1 MTSTVYTHATVITCN
16 RAGSTAQALAI
27 DKGRI
32 SAVGSDPHVRR
43 EAGPDATVVDLD
55 GATVMPGFIDT
66 HPHLLHFGV
75 IAQPL
80 VDLADAVD
88 HKDIAAR
95 ITARAQ
101 TTPLGEWIMTTPVG
115 EPHYFL
121 RRSYRDL
128 AEGVLPDRV
137 VLDRAAPHHPVFI
150 QAWAPVIPNT
160 CVLNSA
166 GLQRLEIHRRT
177 ADRVGDVWVEKDAAG
192 EPTGRLHGAVT
203 LYYNNDD
210 YMNSLLRHLPL
221 LQPNAFEPGVIRAM
235 REANARG
242 VTTVYE
248 AHAMDFSHIELY
260 QWLRSTDQ
268 LSVRVQCAP
277 EAHIYGMPD
286 DQPVDGDRL
295 LSRLQRAAHLV
306 DRDDDMLR
314 IDGVTI
320 GRGGS
325 CHSGQL
331 LLREPYR
338 GPFGAMT
345 TGRSFVP
352 ADTVENVMRFCL
364 ASGLRLNMMIAG
376 NGELDIYL
384 DQLEHLKGPL
394 RAEDRPW
401 IVQHAAVAEPHQ
413 ITRLAELGLDLTTTM
428 SFSWGKGELFAERIG
443 EHILEHLVPLQR
455 FLASG
460 LTVGCGTDWGPKNV
474 FEHLALAVEPRY
486 CATGRRAATPGIAR
500 TDALAAWTRT
510 AAQVL
515 GWSDIGSLNVGNH
528 ADMIVVDRNPLT
540 CRIADLP
547 DTRVLATMLNGGWLA
562 DPATDGAEVPSK
574 PLK

>member
-1 MTSTVYTHATVITCN
+1 MAVTE
-16 RAGSTAQALAI
+16 
-27 DKGRI
+27 GRI
-32 SAVGSDPHVRR
+32 TAVGDDAAVRR
-43 EAGPDATVVDLD
+43 AAGPDADVVDLD
-55 GATVMPGFIDT
+55 GATVLPGFVDT

-75 IAQPL
+75 IAEPL

-88 HKDIAAR
+88 HSDIAAR
-95 ITARAQ
+95 ITSRAQ
-101 TTPLGEWIMTTPVG
+101 TTPVGEWIMTTPVG

-166 GLQRLEIHRRT
+166 GLQRLGIDRHT
-177 ADRVGDVWVEKDAAG
+177 ADRIGDVCVEKDTSG

-210 YMNSLLRHLPL
+210 SMNSLLRRLPL

-235 REANARG
+235 RAANALG

-260 QWLRSTDQ
+260 RWLRSTDQ
-268 LSVRVQCAP
+268 LTVRVQCAP

-286 DQPVDGDRL
+286 DQPLDVNRL
-295 LSRLQRAAHLV
+295 LTRLQRATDMV

-314 IDGVTI
+314 IDGITV

-331 LLREPYR
+331 LMREPYR
-338 GPFGAMT
+338 GPFGTMT

-352 ADTVENVMRFCL
+352 ADTVEKIMRFCL
-364 ASGLRLNMMIAG
+364 ESGLRLNMMIAG
-376 NGELDIYL
+376 NGELATYL
-384 DQLEHLKGPL
+384 DQLERLDGPL
-394 RAEDRPW
+394 RVGDRPW
-401 IVQHAAVAEPHQ
+401 IVQHAAIAEPHQ
-413 ITRLAELGLDLTTTM
+413 IMRLAALRLGLTTTM
-428 SFSWGKGELFAERIG
+428 SFSWGKGKLFAERVG
-443 EHILEHLVPLQR
+443 QHILEHLVPLQR
-455 FLASG
+455 FLDAG
-460 LTVGCGTDWGPKNV
+460 MTVGCGTDWGPKNV

-486 CATGRRAATPGIAR
+486 GATGRPAATAGISR
-500 TDALAAWTRT
+500 TEALAMWTRT
-510 AAQVL
+510 AAEVL
-515 GWSDIGSLNVGNH
+515 GWERIGSLVVDHH
-528 ADMIVVDRNPLT
+528 ADLVVVDRNPLT
-540 CRIADLP
+540 CRLADLT
-547 DTRVLATMLNGGWLA
+547 DTRVLATMLGGRTVTGSMTDA
-562 DPATDGAEVPSK
+562 TASTTPAQSRRVTPA
-574 PLK
+574 